1 MEEEQGIIQ
10 LTAAQEQ
17 IISLISIDKTNPTT
31 RAHLKEMTGYSIREI
46 KYILASLRKTYP
58 ICSQMQSPGG
68 YWIATEK
75 GDVIQFI
82 HDLQSQVAGYQETI
96 DNLFLTA
103 KKLNY

>member
-1 MEEEQGIIQ
+1 MEEEQKIIQ

-17 IISLISIDKTNPTT
+17 VISLIGTDKTNPTT
-31 RAHLKEMTGYSIREI
+31 RAQLKEMTGYSIREI

-75 GDVIQFI
+75 KDVVQFI
-82 HDLQSQVAGYQETI
+82 HDLQSQVAGYHETM
-96 DNLFLTA
+96 DNLLITA